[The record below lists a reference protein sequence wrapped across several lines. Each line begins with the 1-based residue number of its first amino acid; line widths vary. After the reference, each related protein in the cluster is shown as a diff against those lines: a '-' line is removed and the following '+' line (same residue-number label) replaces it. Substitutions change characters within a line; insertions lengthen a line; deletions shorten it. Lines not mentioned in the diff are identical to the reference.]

1 MSEFDVVLEKKI
13 SSLVESQLPA
23 HFREEGPI
31 FVAFVK
37 EYYKWLEGSQTVANT
52 QFVPSGW
59 LNINAGQANV
69 SGRGTNFEGF
79 ANGDT
84 IAIYHQDNRNDYEL
98 YTINSIANNSFMV
111 LNEEPYFSSVNSA
124 YSTVKTGYNPNYYL
138 RRYMDNKDIDT
149 TTNDFLVY
157 FKEKYLKNIQFTTK
171 SNLKTLLKHSLDL
184 YRSKGTERAIDLL
197 FRSVFGQPASVY
209 YPGDDIFR
217 LSDGKWYR
225 PTYLEISIQK
235 YADKLVG
242 KQIIGAV
249 SGATAFAEALVRRT
263 VKNRIIDILYIS
275 AVNGNFEVNEPVNST
290 DAVLNVSDRPFI
302 IGSLTDAIVDITGTG
317 SNYMIGDTVDLYSDY
332 GEQGKARVT
341 SVTDATGL
349 VTFTLQNG
357 GYGYSNSANV
367 LISEKILVVSNVVVH
382 ATNPGYD
389 YLQFFDYV
397 SQPLANIA
405 YSAGTGQFANGDMVY
420 TWATGVVNGTGRV
433 IRSEPTSTTN
443 GSVLISLL
451 SGNLNHTT
459 LYSTGNT
466 FTITKQTYAN
476 ATAVAN
482 VIGYYSNLVITV
494 SQKSG
499 SFQND
504 EEIYQ
509 LSNAGVKIANGS
521 LTSYS
526 AETATTG
533 TLRLTNVAGIFVTN
547 KTLRGNTSNSS
558 ANVQTQRL
566 YVGVI
571 DTVNTFYSDNGNY
584 LTFANSMTNGT
595 ITSISS
601 GVLANVDF
609 SNNMIYTETVDI
621 GADMIKDYL
630 NLAINAIAYG
640 FPKMPTGNL
649 TIGTLGA
656 QFTNVESYMIGKI
669 YQLTGINRGSGYNLG
684 PIVKIYDP
692 LVARRYIHDNELR
705 ITGASKPFVVGEV
718 VTQDTLGINSR
729 GIVKEANNTHMFVER
744 LRFNDSN
751 NFVATSNTATKL
763 TGVSSDATANVT
775 TVYVDYTSGYMGLN
789 ANVSAEAKT
798 VEGAVTGLAIMDSGF
813 GYQKSDSLRFAKAGV
828 ASDDE
833 NAGLA
838 FANLHTQGYGEGY
851 YKRKGGWLSDQAK
864 LYDGWY
870 YQEYSYE
877 IRASIALNKYED
889 MLKQLLH
896 VAGTKYFG
904 AFVYPTSSNLHI
916 SFASSVVTS
925 ESDIDRRKLGSQQIT
940 IL

>member
-1 MSEFDVVLEKKI
+1 MSEFEPVLETKI
-13 SSLVESQLPA
+13 SSLIESQLPA

-69 SGRGTNFEGF
+69 SGRGTNFESF

-98 YTINSIANNSFMV
+98 YTINAISNNSFMV
-111 LNEEPYFSSVNSA
+111 LNEQPQFSSVNSA
-124 YSTVKTGYNPNYYL
+124 YSTVKLEYNPNYYL

-217 LSDGKWYR
+217 LSDGKWYQ
-225 PTYLEISIQK
+225 PTYLEISIRK
-235 YADKLVG
+235 DSDKLVG
-242 KQIIGAV
+242 KQIVGAI
-249 SGATAFAEALVRRT
+249 SGATAFAESLVRRT

-275 AVNGNFEVNEPVNST
+275 AVNGDFEVDEPINST
-290 DAVLNVSDRPFI
+290 DTILEVAERPFV
-302 IGSLTDAIVDITGTG
+302 IGSLTEAIVDINGSG
-317 SNYMIGDTVDLYSDY
+317 SNYVVGDTVDLYSDH

-349 VTFTLQNG
+349 VTFTLENG
-357 GYGYSNSANV
+357 GYGYSNTANV

-382 ATNPGYD
+382 TTNPGYN
-389 YLQFFDYV
+389 YLEFFDYV

-420 TWATGVVNGTGRV
+420 TWATGVVNGTGKV

-443 GSVLISLL
+443 GSLLISVI

-466 FTITKQTYAN
+466 FAITKQTYAN

-482 VIGYYSNLVITV
+482 VIGYYSNVVLTV

-499 SFQND
+499 NFQND

-521 LTSYS
+521 LTSYA

-533 TLRLTNVAGIFVTN
+533 TVRLTNVAGVFVTN
-547 KTLRGNTSNSS
+547 KTLYGETSNAS

-571 DTVNTFYSDNGNY
+571 DTVNAFYSDSGNY
-584 LTFANSMTNGT
+584 VTFANSLTNGT

-601 GVLANVDF
+601 GALANVDF

-621 GADMIKDYL
+621 GADLIADYL
-630 NLAINAIAYG
+630 NIRINATTYG
-640 FPKMPTGNL
+640 FPQMPTGNL
-649 TIGTLGA
+649 TVGTLA
-656 QFTNVESYMIGKI
+656 QQLTNVESYMIGKI

-692 LVARRYIHDNELR
+692 LVARRYIHDNELM
-705 ITGASKPFVVGEV
+705 ITGTTRPFTIGELV
-718 VTQDTLGINSR
+718 SQDTAGINSR
-729 GIVKEANNTHMFVER
+729 GIVKEANDTHMFVER
-744 LRFNDSN
+744 LRFNDAN
-751 NFVATSNTATKL
+751 AFVTTTNTATKI
-763 TGVSSDATANVT
+763 TGETSGAVANVT
-775 TVYVDYTSGYMGLN
+775 TVYVDYTSGYLGLN
-789 ANVSAEAKT
+789 ANLVAEAKT
-798 VEGAVTGLAIMDSGF
+798 VEGAVTGLAIVDSGF
-813 GYQKSDSLRFAKAGV
+813 GYQKSDSLRFAKPGV

-838 FANLHTQGYGEGY
+838 FANLLHQGYGEGY

-877 IRASIALNKYED
+877 IRASITLNKYED

-904 AFVYPTSSNLHI
+904 AFVYPTQLQINT
-916 SFASSVVTS
+916 SFQNAVITS
-925 ESDIDRRKLGSQQIT
+925 GS
-940 IL
+940 